1 MEPYKVFTRKQ
12 VWLHTWFEVKF
23 ALHIIFVLQ
32 EPFSLGMTVLLKGRM
47 PLGEVT
53 GCICSWQA
61 AQVRWCGVGNGP
73 SMELE
78 EVVWTGRLSI
88 TFCMFNKTN
97 PSGQLFHCEHTLIT
111 GCFWTCIPFNLFW
124 IGDCRSHLIICKQAA
139 KALTSEN
146 GKAGSGGSRRAA
158 PAVCPWMPPKG
169 VCVQEGVTGHGA
181 SIPQLVA
188 ILKQESQLLPVP
200 SVQPPGVICHPLVLY
215 NFGG

>member
-12 VWLHTWFEVKF
+12 VWSHTWFEVKF

-146 GKAGSGGSRRAA
+146 GRVGSGGSRCAA
-158 PAVCPWMPPKG
+158 PAVCPRSRGCHRK
-169 VCVQEGVTGHGA
+169 VCVCRRVSQGMEQA
-181 SIPQLVA
+181 SPG
-188 ILKQESQLLPVP
+188 LLQFL
-200 SVQPPGVICHPLVLY
+200 SKNRSCS
-215 NFGG
+215 